1 MAKIRKR
8 FNLIL
13 PSEFLMTLSNPP
25 AIVAI
30 IPARYASSRFPG
42 KILADIQGMSLI
54 RRTYE
59 NTLRCPLIQD
69 IIIATDDERI
79 YDHVASFG
87 AKVVMT
93 PIDCPTGSDRLA
105 HVVEKST
112 LLQRAEVIVNVQG
125 DEPCVDPAAT
135 ASIIEILRKDPSA
148 VMSTG
153 VVPLESEEEAA
164 NPGDVKC
171 ILDRQG
177 NVMYFSR
184 CLIPSGLTQG
194 FRSNVSYYKHLGI
207 YAFRP
212 DFLITYRNL
221 PKTPLQ
227 IAEDLEGLKALEHGY
242 KIKAAIVN
250 SISVGVNTPEDIKKV
265 ENELCKQ
272 NLFS

>member
-1 MAKIRKR
+1 MSQY
-8 FNLIL
+8 
-13 PSEFLMTLSNPP
+13 PTS

-30 IPARYASSRFPG
+30 IPARYASTRFPG
-42 KILADIQGMSLI
+42 KILADIKGQSLI

-87 AKVVMT
+87 AKAVMT
-93 PIDCPTGSDRLA
+93 PVDCPTGSDRLA
-105 HVVEKST
+105 HVVENS
-112 LLQRAEVIVNVQG
+112 LHLQKAEIIVNVQG
-125 DEPCVDPAAT
+125 DEPCVCPSAT
-135 ASIIEILRKDPSA
+135 ASIIEILRNDKEA

-164 NPGDVKC
+164 NPGEVKC
-171 ILDRQG
+171 VLDLQG

-184 CLIPSGLTQG
+184 SLIPGGLVQG
-194 FRSNVSYYKHLGI
+194 FRQNIPYYKHLGI

-212 DFLITYRNL
+212 GFLMTYRCL

-227 IAEDLEGLKALEHGY
+227 TAEDLEGLKALEHGY
-242 KIKAAIVN
+242 KIKAAIVK
-250 SISVGVNTPEDIKKV
+250 SSSVGVNTPEDIKKV
-265 ENELCKQ
+265 EIELCKQ
-272 NLFS
+272 SLYL